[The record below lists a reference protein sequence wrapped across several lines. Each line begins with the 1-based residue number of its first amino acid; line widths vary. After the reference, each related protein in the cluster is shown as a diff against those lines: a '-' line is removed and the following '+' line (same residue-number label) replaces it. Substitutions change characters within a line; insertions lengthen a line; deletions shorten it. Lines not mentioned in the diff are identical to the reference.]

1 MSEYKPRY
9 SGSNCSGIC
18 VCGCPWDNHHMM
30 LVMRQEY
37 VDATHEGYILGECET
52 YGFNE
57 AGGMKYNKE
66 INELEDHCSGY
77 RDSKG
82 EK

>member
-18 VCGCPWDNHHMM
+18 VCGCPWDKHHMM

-37 VDATHEGYILGECET
+37 VDETHEGYIPQECCHF
-52 YGFNE
+52 GNNE
-57 AGGMKYNKE
+57 VGGLKYN
-66 INELEDHCSGY
+66 ELTEEWEDHCQMYKDVLSV
-77 RDSKG
+77 
-82 EK
+82 

>member
-1 MSEYKPRY
+1 
-9 SGSNCSGIC
+9 
-18 VCGCPWDNHHMM
+18 M